1 MKESFIKKA
10 PYTVLILVFI
20 CLFWGYKALNA
31 SGQIRIPFLE
41 DGRVSFP
48 SENEKFPENTIPESK
63 TDEIAFIP
71 ATLGE
76 ADSAFSQGNADIA
89 VSAENTENIDNTVID
104 GAGNTGSAAGAEG
117 SENGNGVTLAEGEV
131 GAECGSG
138 EAAPGDG
145 EAAETVTGAETA
157 DLSYDTEKYPYSFGE
172 VEGNCIVYN
181 PADIDSRY
189 YKDCGKIALDT
200 PADYVTVEDDYF
212 DDACF
217 VGDSRMVGIFD
228 YAGWD
233 KADFYCDNGYC
244 IYNYMGGKNVI
255 CQNNNKKY
263 KLEDAIKRKKY
274 GKVYIMMG
282 TNDCGYGTTESFK
295 ESYSEM
301 LEMIKTQLPDAVI
314 FTVSNMRISKDAEK
328 NDKTGVYRNLNIND
342 KNTAIAEL
350 ADGERVFYFD
360 INAPFVDK
368 DGYLIDEYTFDG
380 FHVYAKQYTEM
391 AEIFKA
397 HGIKN

>member
-20 CLFWGYKALNA
+20 CLFWGYKAISA

-48 SENEKFPENTIPESK
+48 SENEKLPDNTIPESK

-76 ADSAFSQGNADIA
+76 AAPSGENADSGEGTEEGA
-89 VSAENTENIDNTVID
+89 SAEVADTGNSGDQGNTENGEN
-104 GAGNTGSAAGAEG
+104 AEPG
-117 SENGNGVTLAEGEV
+117 VASENGETAVSVGEA
-131 GAECGSG
+131 GEESG
-138 EAAPGDG
+138 EN
-145 EAAETVTGAETA
+145 AETGSNDDP
-157 DLSYDTEKYPYSFGE
+157 DLLNSYPYSFGE
-172 VEGNCIVYN
+172 VEGNCVVYD

-328 NDKTGVYRNLNIND
+328 NDKTGVYKNLNIND

>member
-20 CLFWGYKALNA
+20 CLFWGLKALSA
-31 SGQIRIPFLE
+31 SGQIKVPFFG
-41 DGRVSFP
+41 D
-48 SENEKFPENTIPESK
+48 ENAGMYVENGNGTDENKIPESK
-63 TDEIAFIP
+63 TDSIAFIP

-76 ADSAFSQGNADIA
+76 AAPSEESNDSGEGTADDAGIETSDNGGSSEPGANDNNGLGNA
-89 VSAENTENIDNTVID
+89 
-104 GAGNTGSAAGAEG
+104 GGEG
-117 SENGNGVTLAEGEV
+117 DSEANEKSE
-131 GAECGSG
+131 
-138 EAAPGDG
+138 
-145 EAAETVTGAETA
+145 ETVGHGNNDDP
-157 DLSYDTEKYPYSFGE
+157 DLLNSYPYSFGE
-172 VEGNCIVYN
+172 VEGNCVVYN

-200 PADYVTVEDDYF
+200 VADYVTVEDDYF

-295 ESYSEM
+295 ESYSKM

-314 FTVSNMRISKDAEK
+314 FVVSNMRISKDAEK
-328 NDKTGVYRNLNIND
+328 NDKTGVYKNLNIND

-368 DGYLIDEYTFDG
+368 EGYLIDEYTFDG

-391 AEIFKA
+391 ADIFKA

>member
-10 PYTVLILVFI
+10 PYTVLIIVFI
-20 CLFWGYKALNA
+20 CLFWGLKALSA
-31 SGQIRIPFLE
+31 SGQIKVPFFGDE
-41 DGRVSFP
+41 SAGMYEEAGNSTD
-48 SENEKFPENTIPESK
+48 ENKVPESK
-63 TDEIAFIP
+63 TDSIAFIP

-76 ADSAFSQGNADIA
+76 ASPAEESNDSGEGTADDAGIETPDNGGSSEPGENDNNGGGSEPGANDNNGLGNAGGEADSEA
-89 VSAENTENIDNTVID
+89 NEKSEGCVGHGNIDN
-104 GAGNTGSAAGAEG
+104 
-117 SENGNGVTLAEGEV
+117 
-131 GAECGSG
+131 
-138 EAAPGDG
+138 P
-145 EAAETVTGAETA
+145 
-157 DLSYDTEKYPYSFGE
+157 DLLNSYPYSFGDI
-172 VEGNCIVYN
+172 EGNCVTYT
-181 PADIDSRY
+181 PAEIDSRY

-200 PADYVTVEDDYF
+200 VADYVKVEDDYF

-314 FTVSNMRISKDAEK
+314 FVVSNMRISKDAEK
-328 NDKTGVYRNLNIND
+328 NDKTGVYKNLNIND

-368 DGYLIDEYTFDG
+368 EGYLIDEYTFDG

-391 AEIFKA
+391 ADIFKA

>member
-20 CLFWGYKALNA
+20 CLFWGYKAISA

-48 SENEKFPENTIPESK
+48 SENEKLPDNTIPESK

-76 ADSAFSQGNADIA
+76 AAPSGENADSGEGTEEGA
-89 VSAENTENIDNTVID
+89 SAEVADTGNSGDQGNTENGEN
-104 GAGNTGSAAGAEG
+104 AEPG
-117 SENGNGVTLAEGEV
+117 VASENGETAVSVGEA
-131 GAECGSG
+131 GEESG
-138 EAAPGDG
+138 EN
-145 EAAETVTGAETA
+145 AETGSNDDP
-157 DLSYDTEKYPYSFGE
+157 DLLNSYPYSFGE
-172 VEGNCIVYN
+172 VEGNCVVYD

-217 VGDSRMVGIFD
+217 DGDSRMVGIFD

-328 NDKTGVYRNLNIND
+328 NDKTGVYKNLNIND

>member
-10 PYTVLILVFI
+10 PYTVLIIVFI
-20 CLFWGYKALNA
+20 CLFWGLKALSA

-48 SENEKFPENTIPESK
+48 SENEKLPENTIPESK

-76 ADSAFSQGNADIA
+76 ADSAFSQGNADNAENADNADNA

-104 GAGNTGSAAGAEG
+104 GA
-117 SENGNGVTLAEGEV
+117 ENGM
-131 GAECGSG
+131 G

-172 VEGNCIVYN
+172 VEGNCVVYD

-244 IYNYMGGKNVI
+244 LYNYMGGKNVI

-368 DGYLIDEYTFDG
+368 EGYLIDEYTFDG

>member
-48 SENEKFPENTIPESK
+48 SENEILPENTIPESK

-76 ADSAFSQGNADIA
+76 AAPAEESNDSGEGTADDAGIETSDNGGNSEPDANDNNGGSSEPGANDNNGQGNAGGEADSEA
-89 VSAENTENIDNTVID
+89 NEKSEENVGPGNIDDPELLN
-104 GAGNTGSAAGAEG
+104 S
-117 SENGNGVTLAEGEV
+117 
-131 GAECGSG
+131 
-138 EAAPGDG
+138 
-145 EAAETVTGAETA
+145 
-157 DLSYDTEKYPYSFGE
+157 YPYSFGK
-172 VEGNCIVYN
+172 VEGNCVVYD

-244 IYNYMGGKNVI
+244 LYNYMGGKNVI

>member
-48 SENEKFPENTIPESK
+48 SENEKLPDNTIPESK

-76 ADSAFSQGNADIA
+76 AAPAEESNDSGEGTADDAGIETSDNGGNSEPDANDNNGGSSEPGANDNNGQSNAGGEADSEA
-89 VSAENTENIDNTVID
+89 NEKSEENVGPGNIDDPELLN
-104 GAGNTGSAAGAEG
+104 S
-117 SENGNGVTLAEGEV
+117 
-131 GAECGSG
+131 
-138 EAAPGDG
+138 
-145 EAAETVTGAETA
+145 
-157 DLSYDTEKYPYSFGE
+157 YPYSFGE
-172 VEGNCIVYN
+172 VEGNCVVYD

-244 IYNYMGGKNVI
+244 LYNYMGGKNVI

-328 NDKTGVYRNLNIND
+328 NDKTGVYKNLNIND

>member
-10 PYTVLILVFI
+10 PYTVLIIVFI
-20 CLFWGYKALNA
+20 FLFWGLKALSA
-31 SGQIRIPFLE
+31 SGQIKVPFFGDE
-41 DGRVSFP
+41 SAGVYEEAGNGTD
-48 SENEKFPENTIPESK
+48 ENKIPESK
-63 TDEIAFIP
+63 TDSIAFIP
-71 ATLGE
+71 ATLGKAAPSGE
-76 ADSAFSQGNADIA
+76 NADSGEGTEEGASTEVADAGNAGDQG
-89 VSAENTENIDNTVID
+89 NTENGEN
-104 GAGNTGSAAGAEG
+104 AEPG
-117 SENGNGVTLAEGEV
+117 VASENGETAVSV
-131 GAECGSG
+131 G
-138 EAAPGDG
+138 EAG
-145 EAAETVTGAETA
+145 EESGKNAEAGSNDNP
-157 DLSYDTEKYPYSFGE
+157 DLLNSYPYSFGE
-172 VEGNCIVYN
+172 VEGNCVVYD

-244 IYNYMGGKNVI
+244 LYNYMGGKNVI

-328 NDKTGVYRNLNIND
+328 NDKTGVYKNLNIND

-391 AEIFKA
+391 AEIFRA